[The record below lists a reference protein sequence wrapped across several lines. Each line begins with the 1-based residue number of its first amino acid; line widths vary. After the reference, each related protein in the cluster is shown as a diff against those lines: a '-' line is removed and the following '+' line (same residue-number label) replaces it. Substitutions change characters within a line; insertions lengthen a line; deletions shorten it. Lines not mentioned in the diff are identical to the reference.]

1 MKKSISFIALV
12 FLASITHSQA
22 TEERRTYYDIY
33 NTKVKESW
41 NVKAGT
47 SIKHGEYKEFD
58 QSGDVITKAYFT
70 DNQLNGAVT
79 RYHTVNSRS
88 IGIVRLKQVYHMDE
102 FIEETSYFNNGKI
115 NYKKVNQGTWTY
127 YHKNGQVGMTATVH
141 PGGQWNGEGDSEMP
155 KGDEFYLL
163 NPSGKPIKVK
173 DIKWY
178 SEGGKLLGENYFNS
192 EGISIKN
199 INYNLESRKISEW
212 FKEENSGLYT
222 EVMYY
227 ENGTKAVSTQFVLES
242 KNLQDQYEHLE
253 VVKNGMQKRWDE
265 TGTLIN
271 QGKYEDDIRVGA
283 WKIYYDEKWNE
294 VPLPSEASY
303 YREIEFNSNG
313 LPIGIV
319 KDYYISGVLQAEGR
333 LSSINP
339 DIKDGEY
346 KVYYPSG
353 ELQSIE
359 NLNQGVYNGLV
370 TLFDESGN
378 KTRVDSLVNNQVTK
392 REFWANGWKNGEA
405 SFETMEFAQ
414 DPNDSMNPYKDQY
427 LVGHYVLY
435 YSNGAIK
442 SKGDY
447 NHSFKPIRKM
457 GKWIYYDENGNQTK
471 EEEWSNTGR
480 LISE

>member
-1 MKKSISFIALV
+1 MKNYIPIIILV
-12 FLASITHSQA
+12 FLAKIAFCQA
-22 TEERRTYYDIY
+22 PEERRTYYDIY

-41 NVKAGT
+41 SVKAGT
-47 SIKHGEYKEFD
+47 SIKHGEYRELD
-58 QSGDVITKAYFT
+58 QSGDIITKANFT
-70 DNQLNGAVT
+70 DNKLNGAVT
-79 RYHTVNSRS
+79 RYHTVNNRS
-88 IGIVRLKQVYHMDE
+88 TGVVRLEQVYRMGE

-115 NYKKVNQGTWTY
+115 NYKKVNRGTWTY
-127 YHKNGQVGMTATVH
+127 YHKNGQAGMIASVH

-163 NPSGKPIKVK
+163 NPSGTPINVK

-178 SEGGKLLGENYFNS
+178 SEDGKLLGENYFNS
-192 EGISIKN
+192 KGISIKN
-199 INYNLESRKISEW
+199 INYNLEGSKTSEW
-212 FKEENSGLYT
+212 FKDEGSGLYT
-222 EVMYY
+222 EVLYY
-227 ENGTKAVSTQFVLES
+227 ENGTHAVSTQFVLER
-242 KNLQDQYEHLE
+242 KNVQDQYEHLK
-253 VVKNGMQKRWDE
+253 VVKNGMQKRWNE
-265 TGTLIN
+265 NGTLIS
-271 QGKYEDDIRVGA
+271 QGTYEDDIRIGT

-303 YREIEFNSNG
+303 YREIELNSNG
-313 LPIGIV
+313 QPKGVV
-319 KDYYISGVLQAEGR
+319 KDYYINGVLQAEGR

-339 DIKDGEY
+339 DVKDGEY
-346 KVYYPSG
+346 RVYYSSG
-353 ELQSIE
+353 KLQSIE

-370 TLFDESGN
+370 TLFDESGD
-378 KTRVDSLVNNQVTK
+378 KKRVDSLVNNQVAK

-435 YSNGAIK
+435 YSDGTIE

-447 NHSFKPIRKM
+447 NHSLNPIKKM

-471 EEEWSNTGR
+471 KEVWSNTGR